1 MSGFPLLGLGTSR
14 WIVSQGGRSLQFQQP
29 LFCGRTAQVT
39 SQPPPCADDAVA
51 RDDQGNGIGSDR
63 PAHSPGKAEI
73 PRSFGNAS
81 IGFGLTVGN
90 LSDFVPH
97 PELKP
102 GSPQMD
108 GDIENFSFSL
118 KIFLQLSKDRCRFGR
133 IPLDPKVGKKL
144 LQTG

>member
-1 MSGFPLLGLGTSR
+1 GS
-14 WIVSQGGRSLQFQQP
+14 
-29 LFCGRTAQVT
+29 
-39 SQPPPCADDAVA
+39 
-51 RDDQGNGIGSDR
+51 GIGSDR

-133 IPLDPKVGKKL
+133 IPLDPKVGKSFCRRDKTRSGSNPAEYTVFPSDAR
-144 LQTG
+144 QIRRSHS